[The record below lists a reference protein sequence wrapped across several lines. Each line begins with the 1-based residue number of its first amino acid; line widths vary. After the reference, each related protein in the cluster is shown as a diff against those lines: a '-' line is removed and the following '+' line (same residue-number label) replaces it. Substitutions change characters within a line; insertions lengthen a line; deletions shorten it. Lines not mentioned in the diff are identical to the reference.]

1 MDLIARP
8 PNMLPTQVLTGV
20 NVSPLIPATETSTDQ
35 QASGQTIQTRKRS
48 FVQELNV
55 FKRSG
60 APSRLSF
67 GHDTLAAGAI
77 GVAVVGVASL
87 GLSLL

>member
-1 MDLIARP
+1 MDLVARP
-8 PNMLPTQVLTGV
+8 PNMLPTQPLTGV
-20 NVSPLIPATETSTDQ
+20 NVSLFILIFGSLTDQ

-77 GVAVVGVASL
+77 GVAVVGVASF